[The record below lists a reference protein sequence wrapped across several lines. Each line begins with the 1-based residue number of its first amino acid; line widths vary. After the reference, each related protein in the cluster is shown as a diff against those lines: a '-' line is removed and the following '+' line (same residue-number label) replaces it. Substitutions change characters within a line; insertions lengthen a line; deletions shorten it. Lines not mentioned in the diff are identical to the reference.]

1 MPTVDQDNDTLERLR
16 RVCETNLA
24 RYYAEAVGILSLIAG
39 VRSCPA
45 SVEQRLAVEGQ
56 HQKAES
62 ALDGYLTA
70 ERLRSIT
77 CRQVTLGRFA
87 GLAKQLPT

>member
-1 MPTVDQDNDTLERLR
+1 MDQDNDTLERLR

-24 RYYAEAVGILSLIAG
+24 RYYAEAVGTLRLVAEI
-39 VRSCPA
+39 RSRPA
-45 SVEQRLAVEGQ
+45 SVTQILAVEGQ

-70 ERLRSIT
+70 ERLLLDYVNGVPSGYA
-77 CRQVTLGRFA
+77 RQIRRA
-87 GLAKQLPT
+87 R